1 MATTKSA
8 SKKAKSEVTTN
19 VTSEESKKSSAMNFD
34 FLNSFSLEKFKKS
47 DAIKQGA
54 REIYK
59 LSAELSEEERK
70 TARRKLKK
78 QRNNVVKN
86 LLASANDLKLKN
98 NAENQKS
105 FLSAAKLFN
114 EFYLKNYVLND
125 YSIDSLSSSNAKDR
139 ATLQIALD
147 IAKNVK

>member
-1 MATTKSA
+1 MGTIN
-8 SKKAKSEVTTN
+8 SKKANGNVTATTN
-19 VTSEESKKSSAMNFD
+19 SNESAKNSAMNFD
-34 FLNSFSLEKFKKS
+34 FLNSFSLEKFKTVENQK
-47 DAIKQGA
+47 IGA

-59 LSAELSEEERK
+59 LSSELSEEERK

-78 QRNNVVKN
+78 QRNNLVRF
-86 LLASANDLKLKN
+86 LLASANDVKIKN
-98 NAENQKS
+98 NVENQKS
-105 FLSAAKLFN
+105 FLSAAKSFN

-125 YSIDSLSSSNAKDR
+125 YSIDSISSSNAKDR

>member
-1 MATTKSA
+1 MTTKNS
-8 SKKAKSEVTTN
+8 SKKAKEVTT
-19 VTSEESKKSSAMNFD
+19 VTSDNTMNFD
-34 FLNSFSLEKFKKS
+34 FLKNFSLEKFKTVESQK
-47 DAIKQGA
+47 IGA

-59 LSAELSEEERK
+59 LSAELSEDERK

-78 QRNNVVKN
+78 QRNNLVKF

-125 YSIDSLSSSNAKDR
+125 YSIDSISSSNAKDR
-139 ATLQIALD
+139 ATLQIALN

>member
-1 MATTKSA
+1 MSTIKSSKKGFKNEVATTNENA
-8 SKKAKSEVTTN
+8 
-19 VTSEESKKSSAMNFD
+19 TSVMNFD
-34 FLNSFSLEKFKKS
+34 FLNSFSLEKFKTI
-47 DAIKQGA
+47 DVQKQGA

-78 QRNNVVKN
+78 QRNNLVKF
-86 LLASANDLKLKN
+86 LLASANDVKIKN

-105 FLSAAKLFN
+105 FLSAAKSFN
-114 EFYLKNYVLND
+114 DFYLKNYVLND
-125 YSIDSLSSSNAKDR
+125 YSIDSISSSNAKDR

>member
-1 MATTKSA
+1 MATIKD
-8 SKKAKSEVTTN
+8 SKKAKNEVA
-19 VTSEESKKSSAMNFD
+19 TSATSVMNFD
-34 FLNSFSLEKFKKS
+34 FLNSFSLEKFKTVENQK
-47 DAIKQGA
+47 IGA

-59 LSAELSEEERK
+59 LSSELSEDERK

-78 QRNNVVKN
+78 QRNNLVKF

-98 NAENQKS
+98 NTENQKS
-105 FLSAAKLFN
+105 FLSAAKSFN
-114 EFYLKNYVLND
+114 DFYLKNYVLND
-125 YSIDSLSSSNAKDR
+125 YSIDSISSSNAKDR

>member
-1 MATTKSA
+1 MTTKNS
-8 SKKAKSEVTTN
+8 SKKAKEVTT
-19 VTSEESKKSSAMNFD
+19 VTSEESKKSSVMNFD
-34 FLNSFSLEKFKKS
+34 FLNSFSLEKFKTVENQK
-47 DAIKQGA
+47 IGA

-78 QRNNVVKN
+78 QRNNLVKF
-86 LLASANDLKLKN
+86 LLASANDLKIKN
-98 NAENQKS
+98 NAENQKT
-105 FLSAAKLFN
+105 FLSAAKSFN
-114 EFYLKNYVLND
+114 DFYLKNYVLND
-125 YSIDSLSSSNAKDR
+125 YSIDSISSSNAKDR

>member
-1 MATTKSA
+1 MTTTKS

-19 VTSEESKKSSAMNFD
+19 VTNANEMNFD
-34 FLNSFSLEKFKKS
+34 FLNSFSLEKFKTVENQ
-47 DAIKQGA
+47 KQGA

-59 LSAELSEEERK
+59 LSAELSEDERK

-78 QRNNVVKN
+78 QRNNLVKF
-86 LLASANDLKLKN
+86 LLASANDVKIKN

-105 FLSAAKLFN
+105 FLSAAKSFN
-114 EFYLKNYVLND
+114 DFYLKNYVLND
-125 YSIDSLSSSNAKDR
+125 YSIDSISSSNAKDR

>member
-1 MATTKSA
+1 MSTIKS
-8 SKKAKSEVTTN
+8 SKKGFKNEVTT

-34 FLNSFSLEKFKKS
+34 FLNSFNLEKFK
-47 DAIKQGA
+47 AIDTQKQGA

-78 QRNNVVKN
+78 QRNNIVKN
-86 LLASANDLKLKN
+86 LLACANELKIKN
-98 NAENQKS
+98 NSENQKS
-105 FLSAAKLFN
+105 FVESAKSFN
-114 EFYLKNYVLND
+114 DFYLKNYVLND
-125 YSIDSLSSSNAKDR
+125 YSIDSISSSNAKDR

>member
-1 MATTKSA
+1 MTTTKS
-8 SKKAKSEVTTN
+8 SKKEKSEVTTS
-19 VTSEESKKSSAMNFD
+19 VTNANEMNFD
-34 FLNSFSLEKFKKS
+34 FLKNFSLEKFKTVENQK
-47 DAIKQGA
+47 IGA

-78 QRNNVVKN
+78 QRNNLVKF

-105 FLSAAKLFN
+105 FLSAAKSFN
-114 EFYLKNYVLND
+114 DFYLKNYVLND
-125 YSIDSLSSSNAKDR
+125 YSIDSISSSNAKDR

>member
-1 MATTKSA
+1 MTTKNS
-8 SKKAKSEVTTN
+8 SKKAKEVTT

-34 FLNSFSLEKFKKS
+34 FLNSFSLEKFKTVENQ
-47 DAIKQGA
+47 KQGA

-59 LSAELSEEERK
+59 LSSELNEDERK

-78 QRNNVVKN
+78 QRNNLVKN

-105 FLSAAKLFN
+105 FLSAAKSFN
-114 EFYLKNYVLND
+114 DFYLKNYVLND
-125 YSIDSLSSSNAKDR
+125 YSIDSISSSNAKDR

>member
-1 MATTKSA
+1 MATIKN
-8 SKKAKSEVTTN
+8 SKKAKSEVATTN
-19 VTSEESKKSSAMNFD
+19 ATSDNTMNFD
-34 FLNSFSLEKFKKS
+34 FLNSFSLEKFKTVENQK
-47 DAIKQGA
+47 IGA

-59 LSAELSEEERK
+59 LSAELSEDERK

-78 QRNNVVKN
+78 QRNNLIKI

-98 NAENQKS
+98 NSENQKS
-105 FLSAAKLFN
+105 FLSAAKSFN
-114 EFYLKNYVLND
+114 DFYLKNYVLND
-125 YSIDSLSSSNAKDR
+125 YSIDSISSSNAKDR

>member
-1 MATTKSA
+1 MATIKN
-8 SKKAKSEVTTN
+8 SKKAKSEVA
-19 VTSEESKKSSAMNFD
+19 TSATSDNTMNFD
-34 FLNSFSLEKFKKS
+34 FLKNFSLEKFKTVESQK
-47 DAIKQGA
+47 IGA

-59 LSAELSEEERK
+59 LSSDLNEEERK

-78 QRNNVVKN
+78 QRNNLVRF

-98 NAENQKS
+98 NSENQKS
-105 FLSAAKLFN
+105 FLSAAKSFN
-114 EFYLKNYVLND
+114 DFYLKNYVLND
-125 YSIDSLSSSNAKDR
+125 YSIDSISSSNAKDR

>member
-1 MATTKSA
+1 MATTKS

-19 VTSEESKKSSAMNFD
+19 VTNANEMNFD
-34 FLNSFSLEKFKKS
+34 FLKNFSLEKFKTVENQK
-47 DAIKQGA
+47 IGA

-59 LSAELSEEERK
+59 LSAELSEDERK

-78 QRNNVVKN
+78 QRNNLVKF
-86 LLASANDLKLKN
+86 LLASANDVKIKN
-98 NAENQKS
+98 NAENQKT
-105 FLSAAKLFN
+105 FLSAAKSFN
-114 EFYLKNYVLND
+114 DFYLKNYVLND
-125 YSIDSLSSSNAKDR
+125 YSIDSISSSNAKDR

>member
-1 MATTKSA
+1 MATIKS
-8 SKKAKSEVTTN
+8 SKKEKSEVTTS
-19 VTSEESKKSSAMNFD
+19 VTNATSMNFD
-34 FLNSFSLEKFKKS
+34 FLNSFSLEKFKTVENQ
-47 DAIKQGA
+47 KQGA

-78 QRNNVVKN
+78 QRNNLVKF
-86 LLASANDLKLKN
+86 LLASANDVKIKN
-98 NAENQKS
+98 NAENQKT
-105 FLSAAKLFN
+105 FLSAAKSFN
-114 EFYLKNYVLND
+114 DFYLKNYVLND
-125 YSIDSLSSSNAKDR
+125 YSIDSISSSNAKDR

>member
-1 MATTKSA
+1 MTTTKS
-8 SKKAKSEVTTN
+8 SKKAKSEVTTSA
-19 VTSEESKKSSAMNFD
+19 TSEESKKSSAMNFD
-34 FLNSFSLEKFKKS
+34 FLNSFSLEKFK
-47 DAIKQGA
+47 AIDGQKQGA

-59 LSAELSEEERK
+59 LSAELSEDERK

-78 QRNNVVKN
+78 QRNNLVKF
-86 LLASANDLKLKN
+86 LLASANELKSKN

-105 FLSAAKLFN
+105 FIDSAKSFN
-114 EFYLKNYVLND
+114 TFYLKNYVLND
-125 YSIDSLSSSNAKDR
+125 YSIDSISSSNAKDR